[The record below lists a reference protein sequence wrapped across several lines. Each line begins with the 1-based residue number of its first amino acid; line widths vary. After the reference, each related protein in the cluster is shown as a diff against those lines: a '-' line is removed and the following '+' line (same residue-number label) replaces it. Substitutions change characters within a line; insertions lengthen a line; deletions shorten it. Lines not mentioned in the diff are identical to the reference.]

1 VGRDENEQKQMW
13 REYGGRKQQE
23 LKMETKT
30 AAKSEI
36 NIIICGVGG
45 QGVVLVSELLGNAA
59 VRGKVAVKGSE
70 VLGMAQRGGSVFS
83 NLRLGG
89 DAIAPMTPE
98 GKCDVLIAVEPS
110 EALRNINYL
119 ARNSVVVLNT
129 TTVMPYTVYLGKSGY
144 PTADQII
151 GKLKKV
157 TDRIITLDA
166 SGLAKEAGSLQAA
179 NVVMLGALFGTG
191 LLPVKEETAKEAILA
206 RFKGKVGEIN
216 IKAFDLG
223 YEYVKKALHGTP
235 TRR

>member
-1 VGRDENEQKQMW
+1 M
-13 REYGGRKQQE
+13 
-23 LKMETKT
+23 
-30 AAKSEI
+30 AAKKEI

-45 QGVVLVSELLGNAA
+45 QGVVLVSELLGSAA
-59 VRGKVAVKGSE
+59 VRGNVRVKGSE

-89 DAIAPMTPE
+89 DVIAPMTPD

-110 EALRNINYL
+110 EALRNIQYL
-119 ARNSVVVLNT
+119 AKNSVVVLNT
-129 TTVMPYTVYLGKSGY
+129 TTVVPYTVYLGKSGY
-144 PTADQII
+144 PTQEQII
-151 GKLKKV
+151 KKLRDV

-191 LLPVKEETAKEAILA
+191 LMPIKDETAKEAILA
-206 RFKGKVGEIN
+206 RFKAKVGEIN

-223 YEYVKKALHGTP
+223 YEQVKKALSKAVA
-235 TRR
+235 

>member
-1 VGRDENEQKQMW
+1 MA
-13 REYGGRKQQE
+13 
-23 LKMETKT
+23 TK
-30 AAKSEI
+30 KEI

-59 VRGKVAVKGSE
+59 VRSKVAVKGSE

-89 DAIAPMTPE
+89 DVIAPMTPE

-110 EALRNINYL
+110 EALRNIQYL
-119 ARNSVVVLNT
+119 AKNSVVVLNT
-129 TTVMPYTVYLGKSGY
+129 TTVLPYTVYLGQSGY
-144 PTADQII
+144 PKPEEIMA
-151 GKLKKV
+151 KLQKV

-166 SGLAKEAGSLQAA
+166 NGLAKEAGSAQST

-191 LLPVKEETAKEAILA
+191 LMPLEEKYAKESILS
-206 RFKGKVGEIN
+206 RFKAKVGEIN

-223 YEYVKKALHGTP
+223 YEYVKKALNLAAIS
-235 TRR
+235 

>member
-1 VGRDENEQKQMW
+1 MA
-13 REYGGRKQQE
+13 
-23 LKMETKT
+23 TK
-30 AAKSEI
+30 KEI

-59 VRGKVAVKGSE
+59 VRGRVAVKGSE

-89 DAIAPMTPE
+89 DVIAPMTPE

-110 EALRNINYL
+110 EALRNIQYL

-129 TTVMPYTVYLGKSGY
+129 TTVLPYTVYLGKSGY
-144 PTADQII
+144 PAPEEII
-151 GKLKKV
+151 SKLKEV

-166 SGLAKEAGSLQAA
+166 SGLAREAGSPQAA

-191 LLPVKEETAKEAILA
+191 LMPIPEKTAKEAILA
-206 RFKGKVGEIN
+206 RFKAKVGEIN

-223 YEYVKKALHGTP
+223 YDYVQKALK
-235 TRR
+235 RAVVK

>member
-1 VGRDENEQKQMW
+1 MVANK
-13 REYGGRKQQE
+13 
-23 LKMETKT
+23 
-30 AAKSEI
+30 EI

-89 DAIAPMTPE
+89 AAIAPMTPE
-98 GKCDVLIAVEPS
+98 GKCDVLITVEPS

-119 ARNSVVVLNT
+119 AKNSVVVLNT
-129 TTVMPYTVYLGKSGY
+129 TTVLPYTVYLGKSGY
-144 PTADQII
+144 PTQDQII

-157 TDRIITLDA
+157 TDRIITMDA

-191 LLPVKEETAKEAILA
+191 LLPIKEESAKEAILS
-206 RFKGKVGEIN
+206 RFKAKVGEIN

-223 YEYVKKALHGTP
+223 YEYVKKALEDVAV
-235 TRR
+235 